1 MLSMFKALRPAAP
14 LSAPAYDAAV
24 NTARAKDWYLAGAVP
39 DTMDGRFALL
49 STVVALVSL
58 RLEAEG
64 DAGRAPSVAL
74 TEAFI
79 ADMDAQMR
87 EQGFDATLSKK
98 VRSLV
103 GSLASRIDRWRRL
116 LTGEGNMGEVVRRS
130 VYRDEPADEGAV
142 ESTMRGLQALRER
155 LAGLSL
161 AEVVAGNWA

>member
-1 MLSMFKALRPAAP
+1 MLSLFKALRPAVP

-49 STVVALVSL
+49 STVVALVTL
-58 RLEAEG
+58 RLEVEG

-116 LTGEGNMGEVVRRS
+116 LAGDGNMDEVVRRS
-130 VYRDEPADEGAV
+130 VYRDEPAEAEAV
-142 ESTMRGLQALRER
+142 ATTVRGLQNLRER
-155 LAGLSL
+155 LAALSL

>member
-1 MLSMFKALRPAAP
+1 MLSLFKALRSAP
-14 LSAPAYDAAV
+14 SLSAPAYDAAV
-24 NTARAKDWYLAGAVP
+24 NTARAKQWYIAGAVP

-49 STVVALVSL
+49 ATVVALVTL

-79 ADMDAQMR
+79 DDMDAQMR
-87 EQGFDATLSKK
+87 QEGFDATLGKK
-98 VRSLV
+98 VRHLV
-103 GSLASRIDRWRRL
+103 GSLASRVDRWRRL
-116 LTGEGNMGEVVRRS
+116 LAGEGSWDEVVRRS

-142 ESTMRGLQALRER
+142 ESTIHGLQGLRER

-161 AEVVAGNWA
+161 AEVVAGEWA